1 MKYVKKFI
9 DCYPLKILLYCV
21 DTSALY
27 LTSGPNL
34 ENTKQ
39 PIPYAGVRP
48 LRLCNSLD
56 SELLKETSD
65 VNDPGFPLMI
75 LLY

>member
-1 MKYVKKFI
+1 MIDPGRKLFI

-34 ENTKQ
+34 ENKMQ
-39 PIPYAGVRP
+39 LIPYAGVRP
-48 LRLCNSLD
+48 LR
-56 SELLKETSD
+56 
-65 VNDPGFPLMI
+65 
-75 LLY
+75 